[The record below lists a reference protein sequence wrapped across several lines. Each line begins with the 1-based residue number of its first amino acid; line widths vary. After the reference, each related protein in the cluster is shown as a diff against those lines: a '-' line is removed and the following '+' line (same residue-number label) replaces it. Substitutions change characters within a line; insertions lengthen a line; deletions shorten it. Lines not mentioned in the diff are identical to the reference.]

1 MNALFTKIKQLDPTP
16 LIALVLTFAVA
27 FMLGQYATAKDTKK
41 HYIVDAS
48 KVEVVYSDPYKAST
62 LDECITDD
70 PVFSPDSVPV
80 IEPVDCEPGDKECE
94 KQNVNAG
101 KLAHY
106 PAIYEPFP
114 KRTQRKKPLTNGVTY
129 DP

>member
-1 MNALFTKIKQLDPTP
+1 MKICNTLKSIDPTP

-27 FMLGQYATAKDTKK
+27 LVLTFAVGLIVGQHTAAKA
-41 HYIVDAS
+41 AS

-80 IEPVDCEPGDKECE
+80 IEPVDCEPGDKECL
-94 KQNVNAG
+94 KQNVDAG